1 MVQRG
6 YERYGVYGG
15 DTDGRM
21 KMRGKTRFMGRKRE
35 MDLEE
40 EDDPMDGIAN
50 LFDVAIVF
58 SVALMLALVTY
69 SSLPE
74 LISGEDVTIVK
85 NPGTEDMEIII
96 KQGEN
101 IEIQKIT
108 NETVEGQGKKLGTMY
123 LLPNGEVVYV
133 EGR

>member
-1 MVQRG
+1 
-6 YERYGVYGG
+6 
-15 DTDGRM
+15 M
-21 KMRGKTRFMGRKRE
+21 KKKTRFMCRE
-35 MDLEE
+35 REIDDEE
-40 EDDPMDGIAN
+40 GDPMESIAN

-74 LISGEDVTIVK
+74 LISGENVTIVK

-96 KQGEN
+96 KQGET

-108 NETVEGQGKKLGTMY
+108 NETVKGVGKKLGTTY
-123 LLPNGEVVYV
+123 LLPSGEVVYV
-133 EGR
+133 LESGNT

>member
-1 MVQRG
+1 
-6 YERYGVYGG
+6 
-15 DTDGRM
+15 M

-35 MDLEE
+35 MELEE

-85 NPGTEDMEIII
+85 NPGTDDMEIIM
-96 KQGEN
+96 KQGEK